1 MPEAGLEKE
10 NKAHTILVENFKH
23 REDLKMYG
31 GLPDYEEFQGFYLR
45 IDSELSQIDE
55 AIYANFHKP
64 SWRGLNRHL
73 FLSGITTKLLRHLK
87 ILSVDDTKDE
97 FKQERMF
104 GRVEKSRLQTRLTIW

>member
-1 MPEAGLEKE
+1 MPEAGLGKE

-55 AIYANFHKP
+55 KIYADFHKP
-64 SWRGLNRHL
+64 SRKTSKRHL
-73 FLSGITTKLLRHLK
+73 FL
-87 ILSVDDTKDE
+87 V
-97 FKQERMF
+97 
-104 GRVEKSRLQTRLTIW
+104 WAP